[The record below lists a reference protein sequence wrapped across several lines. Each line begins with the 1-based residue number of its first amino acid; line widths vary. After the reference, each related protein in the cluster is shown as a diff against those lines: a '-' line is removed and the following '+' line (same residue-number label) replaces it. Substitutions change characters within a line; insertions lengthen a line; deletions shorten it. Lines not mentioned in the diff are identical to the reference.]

1 MPACWGGLSDYGC
14 RHYIRYGCIAGTMTP
29 GIGLMKRRLEKKE
42 EAVSLAVSGIVKRY
56 EPNPQDIMTLETK
69 YHDDAGDWY
78 VALGWNDKKAIVR
91 MDSVL
96 GTITEIKEI

>member
-1 MPACWGGLSDYGC
+1 MNDHEVS
-14 RHYIRYGCIAGTMTP
+14 MTP
-29 GIGLMKRRLEKKE
+29 GIGLMKRRLEKEKD
-42 EAVSLAVSGIVKRY
+42 AIALAISGISKKY
-56 EPNPQDIMTLETK
+56 DIKPENLKTLETK

-78 VALGWNDKKAIVR
+78 VALGWEEKKAIIK

>member
-1 MPACWGGLSDYGC
+1 MS
-14 RHYIRYGCIAGTMTP
+14 P
-29 GIGLMKRRLEKKE
+29 GIGLMKRRLEKEKD
-42 EAVSLAVSGIVKRY
+42 AIALAVSGIAKKY
-56 EPNPQDIMTLETK
+56 DAKPEEITTLETK

-78 VALGWNDKKAIVR
+78 VAVGWEEKKAIVQ

>member
-1 MPACWGGLSDYGC
+1 
-14 RHYIRYGCIAGTMTP
+14 
-29 GIGLMKRRLEKKE
+29 MKRRLEKEKD
-42 EAVSLAVSGIVKRY
+42 AIALAISGIAKKYDVK
-56 EPNPQDIMTLETK
+56 PDSIKTLETK

-78 VALGWNDKKAIVR
+78 VALGWDEKKAIIQ

>member
-1 MPACWGGLSDYGC
+1 MS
-14 RHYIRYGCIAGTMTP
+14 P
-29 GIGLMKRRLEKKE
+29 GIGLMKRRLEKEKD
-42 EAVSLAVSGIVKRY
+42 AIALAVSGIAKKYDVKP
-56 EPNPQDIMTLETK
+56 EDIKTLETK

-78 VALGWNDKKAIVR
+78 VALGWDEKKAIVQ